1 MQSETVAAEYSV
13 SGFCGPDRPPQM
25 ADGFTK
31 GCVGVQP
38 RGKERLDNL
47 EKKDR
52 ERHLLE
58 IRNPTTK
65 RGKTGEKSPCGT
77 FALTVRQKSRQEA
90 LDTMDSFRDG
100 LSYYKPFGL
109 SDESNNTKCGMRPTP
124 AGCDRRGNRRAFPH
138 DCGRGAFSCD
148 ALDF

>member
-13 SGFCGPDRPPQM
+13 SGFCGSDRPPPM
-25 ADGFTK
+25 VAGFTK

-52 ERHLLE
+52 KRHW
-58 IRNPTTK
+58 RQ
-65 RGKTGEKSPCGT
+65 GHKTRKKQEKSPQGT
-77 FALTVRQKSRQEA
+77 FALTARQKSRQET

-100 LSYYKPFGL
+100 LSHTIPSG
-109 SDESNNTKCGMRPTP
+109 
-124 AGCDRRGNRRAFPH
+124 
-138 DCGRGAFSCD
+138 
-148 ALDF
+148 

>member
-13 SGFCGPDRPPQM
+13 SGFLGSDHPPPK

-52 ERHLLE
+52 E
-58 IRNPTTK
+58 
-65 RGKTGEKSPCGT
+65 
-77 FALTVRQKSRQEA
+77 
-90 LDTMDSFRDG
+90 
-100 LSYYKPFGL
+100 
-109 SDESNNTKCGMRPTP
+109 
-124 AGCDRRGNRRAFPH
+124 
-138 DCGRGAFSCD
+138 
-148 ALDF
+148 